1 MTNSEESR
9 LDRAER
15 LILGIIEQSD
25 VIQQQVNLNS
35 QAIQQL
41 IQVQRE
47 TFERS
52 ESELDSI
59 KAAIDRIDRVMDYLM
74 RRDGDRPSQG
84 GENPS

>member
-1 MTNSEESR
+1 MTTNPPGDR

-15 LILGIIEQSD
+15 LILGLAERSD
-25 VIQQQVNLNS
+25 VIQRQVDLNS

-41 IQVQRE
+41 IQIQRE
-47 TFERS
+47 TVERS

-74 RRDGDRPSQG
+74 RLDGDRPSEQ
-84 GENPS
+84 